1 MNSHLV
7 MGLFALYVV
16 IVSLLR
22 LMAEREFP
30 RVTAMKRL
38 WGRSRGLLLHFTTNV
53 ALPLVF
59 GIVFLGRGV
68 AGFGEPATNLPPILP
83 VYSLHYNSS
92 DIPFSDLIDCISL
105 SYTGECGLDS
115 VPSFL
120 SESAISEFDPGA
132 TKHSFADWNFL
143 QP

>member
-1 MNSHLV
+1 MNTYLV

-16 IVSLLR
+16 TVSLLR

-38 WGRSRGLLLHFTTNV
+38 WGRSRGLVLHFTTNV

-68 AGFGEPATNLPPILP
+68 AGFGEPVTNYSPVLP
-83 VYSLHYNSS
+83 VYSFHPNSAY
-92 DIPFSDLIDCISL
+92 PFSDLVDCISL
-105 SYTGECGLDS
+105 SYTGECGLES
-115 VPSFL
+115 APSFAV
-120 SESAISEFDPGA
+120 SDSDAGGDEP
-132 TKHSFADWNFL
+132 SFADWKYL
-143 QP
+143 LP

>member
-1 MNSHLV
+1 MNSYLV

-38 WGRSRGLLLHFTTNV
+38 WGRSRGLLLHFTINV

-59 GIVFLGRGV
+59 GIIFLGRGV
-68 AGFGEPATNLPPILP
+68 AGFGDPAENHSPVLPA
-83 VYSLHYNSS
+83 YSVNHNSS
-92 DIPFSDLIDCISL
+92 SIPFSDLIDCISL
-105 SYTGECGLDS
+105 SYTGECGLES
-115 VPSFL
+115 MPSFL
-120 SESAISEFDPGA
+120 SGAVVSELDPGA
-132 TKHSFADWNFL
+132 SKHPLADWNFL

>member
-1 MNSHLV
+1 MNSYLV

-22 LMAEREFP
+22 LMAEREFS

-38 WGRSRGLLLHFTTNV
+38 WGRSRGLLLHFMTNV

-68 AGFGEPATNLPPILP
+68 AGFGEPAANPSPVLPA
-83 VYSLHYNSS
+83 YSFQYDSS
-92 DIPFSDLIDCISL
+92 TIPFSDLIDCISL

-115 VPSFL
+115 IPSFL
-120 SESAISEFDPGA
+120 SEAVVSDLDPGA
-132 TKHSFADWNFL
+132 NQHSLADWAFL

>member
-1 MNSHLV
+1 MNPQLV

-16 IVSLLR
+16 IISLLR
-22 LMAEREFP
+22 LMAEQEFP

-68 AGFGEPATNLPPILP
+68 AGFGEPAANLPPILP
-83 VYSLHYNSS
+83 AYSLHYNSS
-92 DIPFSDLIDCISL
+92 AIPFSDLIDCISL

-115 VPSFL
+115 MPSFL
-120 SESAISEFDPGA
+120 SETVISDFEAGA
-132 TKHSFADWNFL
+132 GKHSFADWNFL